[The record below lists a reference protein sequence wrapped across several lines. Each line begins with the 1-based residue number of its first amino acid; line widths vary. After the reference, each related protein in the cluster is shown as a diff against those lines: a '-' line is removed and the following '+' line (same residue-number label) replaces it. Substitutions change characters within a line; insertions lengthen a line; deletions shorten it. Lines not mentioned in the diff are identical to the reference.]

1 MQRECYTYSIHPH
14 IAIENLNKMGKKN
27 KFITS
32 RLVFLDTRSGR
43 DWVLSLWRNQ
53 MSHKAVEVS
62 FGVRLLWRYY
72 YSLYLL
78 FVFWWGILLFN
89 LYLATQL
96 CLWVIKWCYLIHVHK
111 LWVSSCEGLSG
122 IGLSGFIT
130 PKVLCH
136 KPVLEIFFLRVFVK
150 LEGFEKLSDITYI
163 SMMKPMGVRTP

>member
-1 MQRECYTYSIHPH
+1 MQRERYTYSIHPH

-78 FVFWWGILLFN
+78 FVFWWGTLLFN

-96 CLWVIKWCYLIHVHK
+96 CLWIIGWCYLIHVHK
-111 LWVSSCEGLSG
+111 LLGQFVWGPVWHWVEWVHYPQSSLSKTR
-122 IGLSGFIT
+122 FRN
-130 PKVLCH
+130 
-136 KPVLEIFFLRVFVK
+136 FFF
-150 LEGFEKLSDITYI
+150 
-163 SMMKPMGVRTP
+163 